1 MLGDFFS
8 QQGEGNCT
16 DVVAVWGAD
25 QGLLEHW
32 GTCAA
37 ANSTDT
43 AAVSACSSV
52 EIIGES
58 YEWNQGA
65 CSLAGYAP
73 DEWTACMADAACKA
87 EVAEGMAPGQGLG
100 GVAPEFPPTPTS
112 PLLTAAISAAMVA
125 AFSGAE
131 DKCTYDH
138 VWYSKPYWYASPTCR
153 ILRSIAQC
161 VVCAARCP
169 TLTRRRKTSMR
180 SCRVT

>member
-37 ANSTDT
+37 ANSSD
-43 AAVSACSSV
+43 AAAASACSSV

-73 DEWTACMADAACKA
+73 TEWTACMAPASHSRYLSRH
-87 EVAEGMAPGQGLG
+87 GR
-100 GVAPEFPPTPTS
+100 GV
-112 PLLTAAISAAMVA
+112 L
-125 AFSGAE
+125 
-131 DKCTYDH
+131 
-138 VWYSKPYWYASPTCR
+138 WR
-153 ILRSIAQC
+153 
-161 VVCAARCP
+161 
-169 TLTRRRKTSMR
+169 
-180 SCRVT
+180 